1 MLFMYQGNIVRLFVF
16 DKIDKYFYIN
26 FKMWQKQSEK
36 SHHNIISYLT
46 SKLSTIG
53 KFFIFE
59 RPNSVLHEI

>member
-36 SHHNIISYLT
+36 SHYNIIS
-46 SKLSTIG
+46 
-53 KFFIFE
+53 
-59 RPNSVLHEI
+59 